1 MESAINTLVS
11 QFKTFAGKD
20 GSASTLSKDE
30 FKSLVVSQLPT
41 MVKNAGDAGVIDKLM
56 SSLDQ
61 NNDGELTFQEFWT
74 LIGSVASKHG
84 GFCK

>member
-1 MESAINTLVS
+1 MESAINTLVC

-20 GSASTLSKDE
+20 GSATTLSKDE

-41 MVKNAGDAGVIDKLM
+41 LVKNASDPGVIDQLM

-61 NNDGELTFQEFWT
+61 NNDGELTFMEFWQ

-84 GFCK
+84 GLC